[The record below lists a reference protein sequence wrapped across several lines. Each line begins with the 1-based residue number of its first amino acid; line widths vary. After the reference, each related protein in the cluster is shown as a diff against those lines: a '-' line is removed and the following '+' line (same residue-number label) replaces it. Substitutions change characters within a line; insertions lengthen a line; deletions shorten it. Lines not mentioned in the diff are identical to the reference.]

1 MNTQE
6 GEGVILSPCENL
18 SNHIY
23 NNNNNNNNNNNKN
36 DIKKKDPKMK
46 KMKDLEMKEENC
58 ECPNSANITWNLQVA
73 NGFRS
78 IIVNIFSFT
87 LTIITFRKKVQ

>member
-1 MNTQE
+1 MVNTQE
-6 GEGVILSPCENL
+6 GEGAILSPCENL

-23 NNNNNNNNNNNKN
+23 NNNNNNKN

-46 KMKDLEMKEENC
+46 KMKDLEMKDENC
-58 ECPNSANITWNLQVA
+58 DCPNSANVTWNLQVQ

-87 LTIITFRKKVQ
+87 LTIINFCK

>member
-23 NNNNNNNNNNNKN
+23 NNNNNNNNKN

-46 KMKDLEMKEENC
+46 KMKDLEMKDEKC
-58 ECPNSANITWNLQVA
+58 ECPNSANVTWNLQVQK
-73 NGFRS
+73 GFRS

-87 LTIITFRKKVQ
+87 LTIINFCK